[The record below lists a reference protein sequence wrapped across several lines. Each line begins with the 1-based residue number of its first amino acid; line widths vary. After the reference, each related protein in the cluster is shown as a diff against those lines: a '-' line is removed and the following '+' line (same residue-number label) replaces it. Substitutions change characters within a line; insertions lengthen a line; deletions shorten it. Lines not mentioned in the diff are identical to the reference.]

1 MLTNYRNYNIIF
13 LRLRFLKQE
22 IATSTGYMHTDLQL
36 RNGRKQGGNMEIL
49 SILVAT
55 IVAMYGGW
63 IGQEYPTNTAFILGS
78 VVYTTLWVVDAF
90 VRNRIKKGWRWN
102 DFPLLI
108 FAVIFSFLLERAMPL
123 HRLPFLEWKGMLFN
137 CLFFVFVLIVQRFG
151 ADLWWSLKEVVRKH
165 YSNLL

>member
-1 MLTNYRNYNIIF
+1 
-13 LRLRFLKQE
+13 
-22 IATSTGYMHTDLQL
+22 
-36 RNGRKQGGNMEIL
+36 MEIL